1 MNTPQKILTVVAIAV
16 FVFVTVVLPWND
28 PDQWQWGKWE
38 PEMTLLTSGSGLA
51 LSPFGLQLLVLSVVY
66 VGLFFILKG
75 KPK

>member
-16 FVFVTVVLPWND
+16 FVFVTIVLPWND
-28 PDQWQWGKWE
+28 PDQWHWGKWE
-38 PEMTLLTSGSGLA
+38 PEMTLLTPGSGLA